1 MATRG
6 TESSG
11 RPAAERRP
19 LVVDIA
25 LKACFQALSDETDL
39 ASMGKRRRDGPWS
52 GSGASTNAT
61 ENVGASVCGV
71 VPKAQEWTSPDGQ
84 RSDMQIAVASRRRT
98 IGRANRGARLG
109 SRPSGPRT
117 RPSCRMTSRAVAAA
131 GLTQN
136 GFEGTGA
143 DCRRLESV
151 LYQDNQT
158 GIEAYRSTAGAWCRQ
173 RSDSEEWAEI
183 VCPT

>member
-11 RPAAERRP
+11 LPVAERRP

-25 LKACFQALSDETDL
+25 LKACSQALSGATDL
-39 ASMGKRRRDGPWS
+39 VSMEKRHRDGPWS
-52 GSGASTNAT
+52 GSGANTNAT

-71 VPKAQEWTSPDGQ
+71 VPKAQEWASPDGR

-117 RPSCRMTSRAVAAA
+117 RPSCRMTSRAAA

-143 DCRRLESV
+143 DYRQLESV

-158 GIEAYRSTAGAWCRQ
+158 GIEVYRSIAGAWCRQ